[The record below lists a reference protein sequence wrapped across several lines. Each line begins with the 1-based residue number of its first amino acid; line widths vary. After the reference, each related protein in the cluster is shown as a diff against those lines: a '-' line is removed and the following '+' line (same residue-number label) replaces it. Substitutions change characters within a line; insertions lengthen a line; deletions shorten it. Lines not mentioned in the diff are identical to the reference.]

1 MNKNDIFYVCSL
13 IESIARST
21 GLNKGQIIDT
31 IGQQGIKHLYK
42 YANVNHCLPIQQVT
56 DEVMEQ
62 YHFNEKVNHHDY
74 KNSIWDVGKIY
85 QRLIVDISDENTWIN
100 NLFDVYHSFIT
111 VYIDD
116 ERKPIYW
123 QSRSYIKECYLQGE
137 IL

>member
-1 MNKNDIFYVCSL
+1 MND
-13 IESIARST
+13 
-21 GLNKGQIIDT
+21 
-31 IGQQGIKHLYK
+31 KHQKDYWSK
-42 YANVNHCLPIQQVT
+42 Y
-56 DEVMEQ
+56 
-62 YHFNEKVNHHDY
+62 FHHL
-74 KNSIWDVGKIY
+74 Y

-111 VYIDD
+111 DYIDD